1 MVCFAGV
8 AGAVGND
15 VDDPDGANI
24 QVWERVVLNVARLG
38 ATDGE
43 RWDAVCLD
51 YTLGGDVS
59 GVDAAGLV
67 IFVVV
72 FDDVVCVAGL
82 SLGDD
87 VASDGGLENPL
98 DALFVDGK

>member
-1 MVCFAGV
+1 MPLAMVFAIDDDHPV
-8 AGAVGND
+8 ARELH
-15 VDDPDGANI
+15 I
-24 QVWERVVLNVARLG
+24 RERVVLNVARLG

-59 GVDAAGLV
+59 GVDAAGL
-67 IFVVV
+67 
-72 FDDVVCVAGL
+72 